1 MKIKMKR
8 LFSLAAAA
16 ALVLTFAACSSN
28 SSSRK
33 DSSGYNSSMEKNDL
47 SFAVVQKKDLTEMEG
62 TGKYAVKM
70 GNMPLY
76 DSLLMMNNSTDI
88 KSIIESSE
96 YKRLAKVGVAF
107 QDKTDD
113 AGLALLESSYLY
125 SKGTAYQPY
134 YLLARDSSYGTKV
147 ILLFE
152 CEDKL
157 ADNLVFT
164 ERDDGKIVIS
174 SIPDA
179 EKAAE
184 SDLSNLHNNKYSEC
198 YNARDSKN
206 ADTSFE
212 TGNSSYNDMDFEKAE
227 CNYLLALN
235 NSLSLSAY
243 TKNDVKN
250 NLVLARLQLE
260 KNEDA
265 FKMACELVS
274 NNPIKDGASED
285 ELKNS
290 TGYVIN
296 LLVAA
301 HANKISKNS
310 ALDKVKNVTLTEVD
324 SKLKKL
330 ADDNP
335 GEFVRFMTA
344 LTYNENYIEMEESD
358 NKTNLERI
366 QSSLDELNKKEKKT
380 FDKEDDDIKKLKEY
394 LSAKIDSLK

>member
-28 SSSRK
+28 SSSGK
-33 DSSGYNSSMEKNDL
+33 DSPGYNSSMEKNDL

-76 DSLLMMNNSTDI
+76 DSLLMRNKSTDI
-88 KSIIESSE
+88 KSIKESSE

-113 AGLALLESSYLY
+113 AGLALLESSY
-125 SKGTAYQPY
+125 
-134 YLLARDSSYGTKV
+134 RDSSYGTKV

-212 TGNSSYNDMDFEKAE
+212 TGNSSYNDTDFEKAE

-310 ALDKVKNVTLTEVD
+310 ALDKVKKVTLMEVD

>member
-88 KSIIESSE
+88 KTIIESSE

-310 ALDKVKNVTLTEVD
+310 ALDKVKKVTLMEVD

>member
-28 SSSRK
+28 SSSGK
-33 DSSGYNSSMEKNDL
+33 DSPGYNSSMEKNDL

-76 DSLLMMNNSTDI
+76 DSLLMRNKSTDI
-88 KSIIESSE
+88 KSIKESSE

-179 EKAAE
+179 GKAAE

-206 ADTSFE
+206 ADTYFE
-212 TGNSSYNDMDFEKAE
+212 TGNSSYNDTDFEKAE

-380 FDKEDDDIKKLKEY
+380 FDKEDEDIKELKEY

>member
-1 MKIKMKR
+1 MALNVFFFSDDSMHK
-8 LFSLAAAA
+8 LFI
-16 ALVLTFAACSSN
+16 N
-28 SSSRK
+28 
-33 DSSGYNSSMEKNDL
+33 Y
-47 SFAVVQKKDLTEMEG
+47 
-62 TGKYAVKM
+62 GKYDFFQQIPQITYSTIIYGEVENTDK
-70 GNMPLY
+70 
-76 DSLLMMNNSTDI
+76 SQTVEITDI
-88 KSIIESSE
+88 KSIKESSE

-179 EKAAE
+179 GKAAE

-206 ADTSFE
+206 ADTYFE
-212 TGNSSYNDMDFEKAE
+212 TGNSSYNDTDFEKAE

-380 FDKEDDDIKKLKEY
+380 FDKEDEDIKELKEY

>member
-76 DSLLMMNNSTDI
+76 DSLLMRNKSTDI
-88 KSIIESSE
+88 KSIKESSE

-265 FKMACELVS
+265 FKMASELVS
-274 NNPIKDGASED
+274 NKPIKDGASED

-310 ALDKVKNVTLTEVD
+310 ALDKVKKVTLMEVD

-380 FDKEDDDIKKLKEY
+380 FDKEDEDIKELKEY

>member
-1 MKIKMKR
+1 
-8 LFSLAAAA
+8 
-16 ALVLTFAACSSN
+16 
-28 SSSRK
+28 
-33 DSSGYNSSMEKNDL
+33 MEKNDL

-76 DSLLMMNNSTDI
+76 DSLLMRNKSTDI
-88 KSIIESSE
+88 KSIKESSE

-380 FDKEDDDIKKLKEY
+380 FDKEDEDIKELKEY

>member
-1 MKIKMKR
+1 MKNKMKKF
-8 LFSLAAAA
+8 FSLVVSA
-16 ALVLTFAACSSN
+16 ALVMTFAACSSN
-28 SSSRK
+28 SSSGK
-33 DSSGYNSSMEKNDL
+33 DSPGYNSSMEKNDL

-76 DSLLMMNNSTDI
+76 DSLLMRNKSTDI
-88 KSIIESSE
+88 KSIKESSE

-179 EKAAE
+179 GKAAE

-206 ADTSFE
+206 
-212 TGNSSYNDMDFEKAE
+212 EKAE

-265 FKMACELVS
+265 FKMASELVS
-274 NNPIKDGASED
+274 NKPIKDGASED

-366 QSSLDELNKKEKKT
+366 QTSLDELNKKEKKT
-380 FDKEDDDIKKLKEY
+380 FDKEDEDIKELKEY